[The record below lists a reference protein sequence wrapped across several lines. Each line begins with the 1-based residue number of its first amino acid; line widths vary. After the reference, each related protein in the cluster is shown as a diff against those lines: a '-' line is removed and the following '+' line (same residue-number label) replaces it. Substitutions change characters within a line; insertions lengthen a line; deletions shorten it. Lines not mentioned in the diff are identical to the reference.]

1 MLKYISSLSGL
12 LAGLVMLWVVSP
24 AAGQQSYTI
33 TYIQGHRCLLAG
45 PADVP
50 DDAPVVFI
58 MHGLGANADD
68 LFPMIQA
75 MNLPP
80 CRYVLPD
87 APMTVGDHAYSW
99 YDLQTQSRADVVNS
113 RNYLFGLMR
122 LYSTEG
128 EKPGHVRPIIM
139 TGFSQGGVMS
149 LEAGL
154 NYKGNVEAIVC
165 MSGYMWYPDQT
176 LAHPFAPLD
185 IPILMVHGTQDMIVN
200 EDWTQKTV
208 KALKQAGYKPIFKE
222 FPMGHTITRESLA
235 EVTQFLKKVLDRK

>member
-1 MLKYISSLSGL
+1 MKRILNWCGL
-12 LAGLVMLWVVSP
+12 VAGLVWIATP
-24 AAGQQSYTI
+24 AAGQQAYTVVH
-33 TYIQGHRCLLAG
+33 IQGHRCLLAG

-58 MHGLGANADD
+58 LHGLGDNAED
-68 LFPMIQA
+68 LFPMIRA

-80 CRYVLPD
+80 CRYVVPD
-87 APMTVGDHAYSW
+87 APLPYGDNTYAW
-99 YDLQTQSRADVVNS
+99 YNFQTQSRSDMVNS
-113 RNYLFGLMR
+113 RNYLYGLMR
-122 LYSTEG
+122 VFSTVG

-154 NYKGNVEAIVC
+154 NYKGKVEAIVC

-176 LAHPFAPLD
+176 LAHPFAPLT
-185 IPILMVHGTQDMIVN
+185 IPILMVHGTYDMVVT

-208 KALKQAGYKPIFKE
+208 KALKQAGYGPIFKE
-222 FPMGHTITRESLA
+222 FPMGHGITRESLA
-235 EVTQFLKKVLDRK
+235 EVTQFLKKVLDRN